1 MNFIKTS
8 TLTSCLVLFLSVAL
22 LIGCK
27 PIFEKKPIPSK
38 DEQAAAATAPAP
50 EPAPAAPAPESE
62 PAAPV
67 ITESVE
73 IEDIQSLQSLD
84 STESDIDAISTDVYI
99 DTEASEAPESVVDD
113 GDDLVKPDTA
123 MIRNIQQALVN
134 AGFNPGPIDGKS
146 GGKTTAAIEAFQK
159 ENGIASGK
167 IDKRTLRALGV
178 GF

>member
-38 DEQAAAATAPAP
+38 DDQAAAATAPSSALEPEPEP
-50 EPAPAAPAPESE
+50 EPAALATPE
-62 PAAPV
+62 P
-67 ITESVE
+67 TE
-73 IEDIQSLQSLD
+73 IEDVQSLQSMD
-84 STESDIDAISTDVYI
+84 SAESDIDAVGI
-99 DTEASEAPESVVDD
+99 DIENNEAPAPIADD
-113 GDDLVKPDTA
+113 GDDIVKPDTA
-123 MIRNIQQALVN
+123 MIRDIQQALVN
-134 AGFNPGPIDGKS
+134 AGFNPGPVDGKS

-159 ENGIASGK
+159 ENGIVPGK

-178 GF
+178 EF

>member
-38 DEQAAAATAPAP
+38 DEQAAAATAP
-50 EPAPAAPAPESE
+50 EPAPAPESE

-84 STESDIDAISTDVYI
+84 STESDIDAITDVYI

-178 GF
+178 EF

>member
-38 DEQAAAATAPAP
+38 DEQAAAATAPASI
-50 EPAPAAPAPESE
+50 PESE
-62 PAAPV
+62 PAALAT
-67 ITESVE
+67 TEPVE

-84 STESDIDAISTDVYI
+84 STESDIDVISADT
-99 DTEASEAPESVVDD
+99 DTEESEAPEPVVDD

-123 MIRNIQQALVN
+123 MIRDIQQALVN
-134 AGFNPGPIDGKS
+134 AGFNPGPVDGKS

-178 GF
+178 EF

>member
-38 DEQAAAATAPAP
+38 DDQAAAATAPASAPEPEP
-50 EPAPAAPAPESE
+50 EPAALATTE
-62 PAAPV
+62 PAG
-67 ITESVE
+67 
-73 IEDIQSLQSLD
+73 IEDVQSLQSLD
-84 STESDIDAISTDVYI
+84 STESDIDAVGI
-99 DTEASEAPESVVDD
+99 DTETNEAPAPVADD
-113 GDDLVKPDTA
+113 GDDIVKPDAA
-123 MIRNIQQALVN
+123 MIRDIQQALVN
-134 AGFNPGPIDGKS
+134 AGFNPGPVDGKS

-159 ENGIASGK
+159 ENGITPGK

-178 GF
+178 EF

>member
-38 DEQAAAATAPAP
+38 DDQAAAATAPSSALEP
-50 EPAPAAPAPESE
+50 EPAALATPE
-62 PAAPV
+62 P
-67 ITESVE
+67 TE
-73 IEDIQSLQSLD
+73 IEDVQSLQSMD
-84 STESDIDAISTDVYI
+84 SAESDIDAIGI
-99 DTEASEAPESVVDD
+99 DIENNEAPAPIADD
-113 GDDLVKPDTA
+113 GDDIVKPDTA
-123 MIRNIQQALVN
+123 MIRDIQQALVN
-134 AGFNPGPIDGKS
+134 AGFNPGPVDGKS

-159 ENGIASGK
+159 ENGIVPGK

-178 GF
+178 EF